1 MAVLP
6 PRELFERPM
15 GLLQSEAIVAA
26 WHHTGAV
33 AFQTAEYPITAP
45 VPAAQRKEPA
55 PPAGARRALPGFE
68 MQVEIDA
75 SSGAPRIVDAWGSS
89 VGLAPWGND
98 LRTFVDVNRSIFGV
112 PADRRVRVVF
122 ADGHRDDV
130 ELQYPNGAV
139 SEGGLGAET
148 PGDSAHGPE
157 LVDGP
162 DHRFRVRNRLPP
174 VSPAFSALPTL
185 SAEDAVAQFVD
196 GAPYVEL
203 VPLRNMQSRDKKPLL
218 ARLVV
223 TRARNGTSLL
233 AWKLRFRYPCWSWG
247 LPPSEPARLSE
258 REGNAYVD
266 AHSGVV
272 YRDGVGWGSVR

>member
-1 MAVLP
+1 MSPPLRLSRSRSLLLAIALVALARSAHAATPPGELPFVPEQHRPQPHASLPSCPKWHMAVLP

-15 GLLQSEAIVAA
+15 GLLQNEAIVAA

-185 SAEDAVAQFVD
+185 SAEDAVARFVLD
-196 GAPYVEL
+196 L
-203 VPLRNMQSRDKKPLL
+203 VRDKSSP
-218 ARLVV
+218 V
-223 TRARNGTSLL
+223 
-233 AWKLRFRYPCWSWG
+233 
-247 LPPSEPARLSE
+247 
-258 REGNAYVD
+258 
-266 AHSGVV
+266 
-272 YRDGVGWGSVR
+272 